1 MRVQAGKGRM
11 IGNFEYCNA
20 RQPVKTGVITRCAVA
35 IVLLIGLAGC
45 GFFVDA
51 TLTSIAVAPNSATIS
66 VGATQQLTA
75 TGTFD
80 DSSTEDKT
88 NSVTW
93 SSSDSTI
100 ATVSTAGLVTGVKAG
115 SATITATSGNF
126 TSTSTIT
133 VTATALASIAISPTS
148 ATLNSGGTQQFTA
161 TGTFGDGS
169 TSDLTSQVTWA
180 SSNTAALAISTS
192 GLATAQTVAAAVTVN
207 VTATSGSITSNT
219 ATVTI
224 NP

>member
-1 MRVQAGKGRM
+1 V
-11 IGNFEYCNA
+11 IA
-20 RQPVKTGVITRCAVA
+20 RCVITIA
-35 IVLLIGLAGC
+35 LSFFLAGC

-51 TLTSIAVAPNSATIS
+51 TLTSITVAPNSATIA
-66 VGATQQLTA
+66 VGGTQQLTA
-75 TGTFD
+75 TGNFD
-80 DSSTEDKT
+80 DSSTQDMS
-88 NSVTW
+88 NSVSW

-100 ATVSTAGLVTGVKAG
+100 ATVSTSGLVTGVKAG
-115 SATITATSGNF
+115 TATITATSGNF

-161 TGTFGDGS
+161 TGTFADGS
-169 TSDLTSQVTWA
+169 TSDLTSQVTWT
-180 SSNTAALAISTS
+180 SSNTAALTISTS
-192 GLATAQTVAAAVTVN
+192 GLATAQTVTAAQTVN

-219 ATVTI
+219 ASVVI